1 MHQSLSLE
9 KITISYSGRPIIKDF
24 SWLFIDQG
32 VTIILGRSGC
42 GKSTLIKAIAGLVE
56 YRGQIVNQA
65 HEQSLVFQEP
75 RLIPWLT
82 VKENVLQ
89 FAKLKKQIIPESQLD
104 RLLND
109 VGLLEFKELFPHQLS
124 GGMKMRVS
132 LARAL
137 VIRTKL
143 LILDEPFSALDEPT
157 RVQLGQLLLK
167 LKNQFGVT
175 IIMVSHQIEES
186 LSLADD
192 ILLIE
197 QGCLKKHY
205 PLTGVPQ
212 DKPFYE
218 NQILMQIAQQLR
230 HDYIEAK

>member
-167 LKNQFGVT
+167 LKYQFGVT

-205 PLTGVPQ
+205 PLTGVPK